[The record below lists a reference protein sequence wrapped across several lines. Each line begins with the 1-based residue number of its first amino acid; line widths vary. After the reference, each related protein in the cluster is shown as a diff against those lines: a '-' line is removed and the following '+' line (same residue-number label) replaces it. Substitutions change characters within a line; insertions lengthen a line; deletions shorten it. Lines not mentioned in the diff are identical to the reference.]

1 MNKKEISCAARKTSI
16 GGQALIEG
24 IMMRGPKI
32 SAMAVRNPQGEM
44 VIEEWENNA
53 PKRPKFCKWPLI
65 RGVFGFIDSMTIG
78 YKALMRSAE
87 IAIDEEEEEAK
98 KAEKK
103 AKKKKKNTEKVE
115 ETEATDKK
123 EDANI
128 LINKRSIGVCILLS
142 IITLGIY
149 SLYWMYLLVKNTRLI
164 QKNTSSCLGEMI
176 CLIFIPFYSLYWWYT
191 RGEKVKLEFNQH
203 NYNSVSNGV
212 VYLILAILGLNIVSM
227 AIMQSDFN
235 SLESET
241 CLEQQDTSKAL
252 FGVIM
257 GIASILGTVF
267 AVLLFVVLPSFIYNW
282 LEGALPF
289 LPIENAA
296 LNSLVKSAF
305 EGVLRITVLVAYMAL
320 VTLMK
325 DIRRTFMY
333 HGAEH
338 KTIFCYEHGL
348 ELTVENVRNERR
360 FHPRCGTSFLIL
372 MLLVSMFISFF
383 IDPLFI
389 LTTGS
394 VPHVAIRSAIKL
406 LLLPINMGIGYE
418 LIKLAGKHDNL
429 FTRIISA
436 PGMWLQHITVLE
448 PDDDMIECAI
458 AAFIKV
464 LPKEESEEK
473 EENK

>member
-24 IMMRGPKI
+24 IMMRGPEI

-44 VIEEWENNA
+44 VVEEWENKVA
-53 PKRPKFCKWPLI
+53 KRPKFCKWPLI

-87 IAIDEEEEEAK
+87 IAIDEEEEAAK
-98 KAEKK
+98 KE
-103 AKKKKKNTEKVE
+103 KKKKKNTEVKE
-115 ETEATDKK
+115 ETVATEAQEEAKSEKKSTD
-123 EDANI
+123 A
-128 LINKRSIGVCILLS
+128 
-142 IITLGIY
+142 
-149 SLYWMYLLVKNTRLI
+149 
-164 QKNTSSCLGEMI
+164 
-176 CLIFIPFYSLYWWYT
+176 FF
-191 RGEKVKLEFNQH
+191 
-203 NYNSVSNGV
+203 GV
-212 VYLILAILGLNIVSM
+212 V
-227 AIMQSDFN
+227 
-235 SLESET
+235 
-241 CLEQQDTSKAL
+241 
-252 FGVIM
+252 M
-257 GIASILGTVF
+257 GIASVLGTVL
-267 AVLLFVVLPSFIYNW
+267 AVLLFVVLPSFIYDW
-282 LEGALPF
+282 LEKMLPF
-289 LPIENAA
+289 LPAENAA
-296 LNSLVKSAF
+296 VNSLVKSAF
-305 EGVLRITVLVAYMAL
+305 EGLLRIAVLVGYMAL

-348 ELTVENVRNERR
+348 PLTIENVKKERR

-389 LTTGS
+389 LTTGG

-448 PDDDMIECAI
+448 PEDDMIECAI
-458 AAFIKV
+458 AAFTKV
-464 LPKEESEEK
+464 LPKEDK
-473 EENK
+473 